1 MADTADRVAKAYD
14 EKIDPNRL
22 IPIGEAFN
30 IISFGVSALKQT
42 SDGIK
47 NSFKDRLAQKEKINA
62 DKKIQSARLLN
73 AKKQADKRTA
83 SCPPAKPLV
92 SVVRASSFSPMM

>member
-47 NSFKDRLAQKEKINA
+47 NSFN
-62 DKKIQSARLLN
+62 
-73 AKKQADKRTA
+73 
-83 SCPPAKPLV
+83 C
-92 SVVRASSFSPMM
+92 